1 MDFEKMNDLIIAERL
16 LNVRQNLN
24 MTQEQFCE
32 YFDNKVSI
40 DKYRLSNLENGKRSK
55 KKTPHFL
62 TESYIEFYSS
72 ILNVS
77 KEELLFGNIESKKE
91 LIKLI
96 LLSVFMNANSQSYR
110 TDIPQTEQSPF
121 FDLAFDS
128 DEEFFR
134 LAMSNLHNEEYKE
147 YREIANQCLVDVA
160 IRRRNNFSDIKKYRE
175 EIAIILEGFDSFF
188 YSKKFANLYKLS
200 MDGQEIFSEQSS
212 ILLRCLFGNFDFAS
226 DFLKR
231 RNNYETIRCSGIDL
245 RKPRV
250 KCFYIDNYL
259 NNLGNF
265 SASAVQWK
273 ETSYQFFITAFNEF
287 MELHF
292 EMFINFFNKH
302 IFSKTLKELSNKYV
316 NNIFSCEEFT
326 KLLNEVYLKDQF
338 LMQRMVGHNFAR
350 AMIQKFALVRNNS
363 AKLQKVGMSYPSEV
377 NLEDFYNLESLESQ
391 REEYNLDKY
400 LYDFE
405 NMTVLFANK
414 GQKYKSGGLF
424 LPSYFDISSLK

>member
-55 KKTPHFL
+55 KKNPHFL

-147 YREIANQCLVDVA
+147 YREIA
-160 IRRRNNFSDIKKYRE
+160 
-175 EIAIILEGFDSFF
+175 IILEGFDSFF

-259 NNLGNF
+259 NYLGNF

-287 MELHF
+287 MELHL

-316 NNIFSCEEFT
+316 NNIFSGEEFT

>member
-55 KKTPHFL
+55 KKNPHFL

-188 YSKKFANLYKLS
+188 YSLNIQYKCTIKTHK
-200 MDGQEIFSEQSS
+200 IF
-212 ILLRCLFGNFDFAS
+212 
-226 DFLKR
+226 
-231 RNNYETIRCSGIDL
+231 
-245 RKPRV
+245 
-250 KCFYIDNYL
+250 
-259 NNLGNF
+259 
-265 SASAVQWK
+265 
-273 ETSYQFFITAFNEF
+273 
-287 MELHF
+287 
-292 EMFINFFNKH
+292 
-302 IFSKTLKELSNKYV
+302 
-316 NNIFSCEEFT
+316 
-326 KLLNEVYLKDQF
+326 
-338 LMQRMVGHNFAR
+338 
-350 AMIQKFALVRNNS
+350 
-363 AKLQKVGMSYPSEV
+363 
-377 NLEDFYNLESLESQ
+377 
-391 REEYNLDKY
+391 
-400 LYDFE
+400 
-405 NMTVLFANK
+405 
-414 GQKYKSGGLF
+414 
-424 LPSYFDISSLK
+424 